1 MIDPAKFLEEQ
12 LAAWPMAAGNFAALA
27 NVRVKEVQACR
38 MPMKVQFNPAR
49 IVSSGAKVDAASL
62 KARPCFLCEAN
73 RPAEQMQIDLAAEG
87 IPGYWLL
94 VNPFPIFPR
103 HFTIPAKEHTPQ
115 RIAGR
120 IADMIAIARAMPD
133 YTIFYNGPRCGASAP
148 DHMHFQ
154 AGNSD
159 FLPLVQTGHAP
170 YALTIKG
177 SADEIEDKFI
187 RLYAALPIADGDEEP
202 MLNILC
208 TCHYGRV
215 TMTVVPR
222 KKHRPACYGNET
234 PEQMLLSPASVD
246 MGGAFITP
254 LEKDF
259 ERLDGPMI
267 ENVIDELCLSR
278 AEIRDLRKHL
288 NL

>member
-1 MIDPAKFLEEQ
+1 
-12 LAAWPMAAGNFAALA
+12 
-27 NVRVKEVQACR
+27 
-38 MPMKVQFNPAR
+38 
-49 IVSSGAKVDAASL
+49 
-62 KARPCFLCEAN
+62 
-73 RPAEQMQIDLAAEG
+73 
-87 IPGYWLL
+87 
-94 VNPFPIFPR
+94 
-103 HFTIPAKEHTPQ
+103 
-115 RIAGR
+115 
-120 IADMIAIARAMPD
+120 MIAIARAMPD

-222 KKHRPACYGNET
+222 KKHR
-234 PEQMLLSPASVD
+234 L
-246 MGGAFITP
+246 
-254 LEKDF
+254 
-259 ERLDGPMI
+259 
-267 ENVIDELCLSR
+267 
-278 AEIRDLRKHL
+278 LRKRDTGADAPVAGVGRHGRSL
-288 NL
+288 HNASRKRLRASRRPDDRKCNRRTMP